1 MKKKLILFLAVF
13 VFCTSNSS
21 SHTYDECV
29 KLTLS
34 PGDYKKWLNEEIDLS
49 RYSALI
55 KKCLDGEVKFAEEVE
70 NESNADDLNEL
81 IKLLPD
87 LIEISTNTF
96 YSKDAVS
103 NASANLQ
110 KIESSL
116 IQYQNNLVNRTDI
129 SDINS
134 IDESLENIFILVYEL
149 DLVLS
154 YRILIS
160 EVLIYGDLTVD
171 EENVNID
178 NLTTELSSIIAQ
190 SKVNYS
196 NLPEIAEFDNH
207 KNLVEVALVTAED
220 LHGRYLA
227 ALRNN
232 EYDVAESIS
241 SAILLNKST
250 EVRAFENSLTN
261 FNQKSLNIY
270 NNLSD
275 LP

>member
-1 MKKKLILFLAVF
+1 MV
-13 VFCTSNSS
+13 TSNS
-21 SHTYDECV
+21 
-29 KLTLS
+29 
-34 PGDYKKWLNEEIDLS
+34 
-49 RYSALI
+49 
-55 KKCLDGEVKFAEEVE
+55 
-70 NESNADDLNEL
+70 NEL
-81 IKLLPD
+81 IDLLPT

-96 YSKDAVS
+96 YSKYDVS

-110 KIESSL
+110 QIESSL
-116 IQYQNNLVNRTDI
+116 IVYKENLDSRTDI
-129 SDINS
+129 LDKEEIISN
-134 IDESLENIFILVYEL
+134 LNNIFLLVNEL
-149 DLVLS
+149 DLVIS

-160 EVLIYGDLTVD
+160 EILIYEELPVQ

-178 NLTTELSSIIAQ
+178 LLTTELSSIIAQ

-196 NLPEIAEFDNH
+196 NLPEIAEFSNH
-207 KNLVEVALVTAED
+207 KNLVEVALITADD

-232 EYDVAESIS
+232 EYEVAESIS

-250 EVRAFENSLTN
+250 EVRAFENSLSG

-270 NNLSD
+270 NNLAD